1 MPRIN
6 SIKYREPLD
15 VNPDILIVLPEMC
28 YLLYLNDRC
37 INLVTKTGQLLNYTP
52 QYGVEVMSSCSN
64 ITIGGKI

>member
-6 SIKYREPLD
+6 SIKFKVHLD
-15 VNPDILIVLPEMC
+15 VNPDILIVLPETC

-37 INLVTKTGQLLNYTP
+37 IKFATKTGQLLNYIP

-64 ITIGGKI
+64 ITVGGKI